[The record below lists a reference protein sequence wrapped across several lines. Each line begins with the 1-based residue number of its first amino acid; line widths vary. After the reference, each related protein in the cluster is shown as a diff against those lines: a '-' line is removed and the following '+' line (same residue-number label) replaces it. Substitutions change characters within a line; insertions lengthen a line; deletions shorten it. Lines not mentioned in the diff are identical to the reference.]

1 MNKFRT
7 ALEGID
13 SMAVAPDGQA
23 VAVGHYQELCLYRL
37 TDGERVRTFA
47 LKGFA
52 ALWGITFSPDGKEL
66 AACDTGSVWVWNLAT
81 GRPRQLPLTPRN
93 ATANV
98 DVRYSPDGR
107 TLICVGPVLARW
119 RTRGKKELPNRDF
132 GAELMTRAVAFTPDS
147 ATLAVCSAAQAKK
160 GTAFRA
166 TVHLLDA
173 ESGEQKGDL
182 HWRGYPAESLSFSAD
197 GRRIAGTGGPY
208 LRVWDLAAGKE
219 LAQLEPPDRQRG
231 TAIMK
236 DARFSPDGKWLA
248 ATYDLSIHVWDAA
261 TLRLAHSYR
270 WGVGAIQRFE
280 FSPDGLTAIAAS
292 RYGEVVV
299 WDVEG

>member
-7 ALEGID
+7 AHEGND
-13 SMAVAPDGQA
+13 SMAVAPDGQTL
-23 VAVGHYQELCLYRL
+23 AVGHTQELCLYQL
-37 TDGERVRTFA
+37 PDGVRVRTIP

-52 ALWGITFSPDGKEL
+52 SLWGIAFSPDGKEL
-66 AACDTGSVWVWNLAT
+66 AGCDTGSVWVWNLAT
-81 GRPRQLPLTPRN
+81 GRARQLPFTPRN

-107 TLICVGPVLARW
+107 TLVCVGPVLARW
-119 RTRGKKELPNRDF
+119 RVRGKKPLPAWAF
-132 GAELMTRAVAFTPDS
+132 GAEFMTRAISFTPDS
-147 ATLAVCSAAQAKK
+147 STLAVCSAAQAKK

-173 ESGEQKGDL
+173 ESGEQHGEL

-208 LRVWDLAAGKE
+208 LRIWDVAAGKE

-248 ATYDLSIHVWDAA
+248 GTYDLSVHVWDAT

-280 FSPDGLTAIAAS
+280 FSPDGLTGIAAS
-292 RYGEVVV
+292 RYGDVVV

>member
-7 ALEGID
+7 AHEGID
-13 SMAVAPDGQA
+13 SMAVAPDGQT

-37 TDGERVRTFA
+37 PEGVRVRTIP

-52 ALWGITFSPDGKEL
+52 ALWGVAYSPDGKEL
-66 AACDTGSVWVWNLAT
+66 AGCDTGSVWVWNLAT
-81 GRPRQLPLTPRN
+81 GRGRQLPFTPRN

-107 TLICVGPVLARW
+107 TLICCGPVLVRW
-119 RTRGKKELPNRDF
+119 RARGKKVLPAWDLGSDF
-132 GAELMTRAVAFTPDS
+132 MTRAIAFTPDS
-147 ATLAVCSAAQAKK
+147 STLAVCSAAQAKK

-173 ESGEQKGDL
+173 ESGEPKSDL

-197 GRRIAGTGGPY
+197 GGRIAGTGGPY
-208 LRVWDLAAGKE
+208 LRVWDVGAGKE
-219 LAQLEPPDRQRG
+219 LAQLEPPDRHGG

-248 ATYDLSIHVWDAA
+248 AIYDLSVHVWDAT

-270 WGVGAIQRFE
+270 WGVGAIHRFE
-280 FSPDGLTAIAAS
+280 FGPDGLTAIAAS
-292 RYGEVVV
+292 RYGDVVI